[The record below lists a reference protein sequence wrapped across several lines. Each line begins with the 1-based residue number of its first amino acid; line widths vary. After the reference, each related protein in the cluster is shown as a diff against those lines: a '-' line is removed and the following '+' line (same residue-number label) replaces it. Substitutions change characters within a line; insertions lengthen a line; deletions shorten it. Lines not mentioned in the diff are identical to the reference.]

1 MLRVGRPRTSSR
13 WNVTDAVVVR
23 PLVRPAFLRW
33 SIVVFVLL
41 VPFVVHAIWDY
52 AESSRLAKNI
62 AAIRDNHEPVSA
74 YAMDSRPRPLA
85 GELAAAERFYGA
97 AAVLARSDG
106 DDSRMR
112 LFPRMERAAR
122 EDRWPEDLLT
132 DMRRRVSEREDAFR
146 LLDRAAIL
154 AFAGFA
160 PGTSYSYLTGDLLAL
175 AGLAGVRTRL
185 LAVEGRGDAS
195 AQSLYSELRVART
208 LEPVWRMSVVGRA
221 IISLVTSI
229 NDGAPGMEALSRVES
244 ALAELDRDDLLKK
257 HLLYERATLLDNM
270 NSRARQPALEWIAR
284 PWLLQT
290 INRRLELLAFQIEAA
305 NRPWPR
311 KLDAA
316 KDMNALGDPMWKRA
330 DDGRVDIIARA
341 LALIRCGRIVIAVSR
356 YRADER
362 KLPAVLEDLMPRY
375 LGVMPIDPFSGK
387 PLRYTTRDGGYSV
400 SSVGS
405 NRAGGRDLGL
415 RIRAPVI
422 Q

>member
-1 MLRVGRPRTSSR
+1 M
-13 WNVTDAVVVR
+13 
-23 PLVRPAFLRW
+23 RPAFLKW
-33 SIVVFVLL
+33 SIVVFLLL

-52 AESSRLAKNI
+52 AESSRLARNI
-62 AAIRDNHEPVSA
+62 ARIRENHEPLSV
-74 YAMDSRPRPLA
+74 YDIEPRPRPFG
-85 GELAAAERFYGA
+85 GEPAAAERFYGA
-97 AAVLARSDG
+97 AAVLARSDE
-106 DDSRMR
+106 DDFRSRLSNR
-112 LFPRMERAAR
+112 IADAERAG
-122 EDRWPEDLLT
+122 RWPEALLA
-132 DMRRRVSEREDAFR
+132 DMRRRVNSREEAFR
-146 LLDRAAIL
+146 LLDRATTL
-154 AFAGFA
+154 DFAGFA
-160 PGTSYSYLTGDLLAL
+160 PGTSYNYRSGDLLGL
-175 AGLAGVRTRL
+175 ANLAGVRTRL
-185 LAVEGRGDAS
+185 LAIEGRGDDS
-195 AQSLYSELRVART
+195 AQSLYSELRLART
-208 LEPVWRMSVVGRA
+208 LEPVWRMSVVGGA
-221 IISLVTSI
+221 ITGLVTLI
-229 NDGAPGMEALSRVES
+229 NNGAPGMEALSRVES
-244 ALAELDRDDLLKK
+244 GLAELDRDDLLKN

-270 NSRARQPALEWIAR
+270 NSRARQPAPEWIMR
-284 PWLLQT
+284 PWLFGIRAPDPYRPALQT

-316 KDMNALGDPMWKRA
+316 KDMNALGDQMWKRA
-330 DDGRVDIIARA
+330 DDGRGDIIARG
-341 LALIRCGRIVIAVSR
+341 LALLRCGRIVIAVSR

>member
-1 MLRVGRPRTSSR
+1 
-13 WNVTDAVVVR
+13 
-23 PLVRPAFLRW
+23 LVRPAFLKW

-41 VPFVVHAIWDY
+41 VPFIVHAIWDY
-52 AESSRLAKNI
+52 AESSRLANNI
-62 AAIRDNHEPVSA
+62 AAIRDNHEPISA
-74 YAMDSRPRPLA
+74 YAMDSRPRPLG

-97 AAVLARSDG
+97 AGVLARSDE
-106 DDSRMR
+106 DDFRWR
-112 LFPRMERAAR
+112 LSKRIAGAER
-122 EDRWPEDLLT
+122 DGRWPDALVA
-132 DMRRRVSEREDAFR
+132 DMRHLVEARAEAFR
-146 LLDRAAIL
+146 LLDRATTL
-154 AFAGFA
+154 SFAGFA
-160 PGTSYSYLTGDLLAL
+160 PGTSYNYRTGDLL
-175 AGLAGVRTRL
+175 GLANLASVRTRL
-185 LAVEGRGDAS
+185 LAVEGRSDAS
-195 AQSLYSELRVART
+195 AQSLYSELRLART
-208 LEPVWRMSVVGRA
+208 LAPVWRMSIVGGA
-221 IISLVTSI
+221 IPRLAMLIHEA
-229 NDGAPGMEALSRVES
+229 APGMEALSRVES

-270 NSRARQPALEWIAR
+270 NSRARQPALEWIVR

-316 KDMNALGDPMWKRA
+316 KDMNALGDSMWKRA
-330 DDGRVDIIARA
+330 DDGRGDIIARA

-362 KLPAVLEDLMPRY
+362 KLPAVLEDLVPRY
-375 LGVMPIDPFSGK
+375 LGVMLIDPFSGK
-387 PLRYTTRDGGYSV
+387 PLRYSPMEGGYSI

>member
-62 AAIRDNHEPVSA
+62 AAIRDNHQPVSA
-74 YAMDSRPRPLA
+74 YAIDSRPVG
-85 GELAAAERFYGA
+85 GELAAAQRLYGG
-97 AAVLARSDG
+97 AAVLARSDE
-106 DDSRMR
+106 DESRKQ
-112 LFPRMERAAR
+112 LFARMENAAR

-132 DMRRRVSEREDAFR
+132 DMRRRVSEREDAFH

-160 PGTSYSYLTGDLLAL
+160 PGTSYNYRTSDLLGL
-175 AGLAGVRTRL
+175 AGLAALRTRL
-185 LAVEGRGDAS
+185 FAVEGRGDTS

-208 LEPVWRMSVVGRA
+208 LEPIWRMGAATRA
-221 IISLVTSI
+221 MSSLATLI
-229 NDGAPGMEALSRVES
+229 NEAAPGMEALSRVDS
-244 ALAELDRDDLLKK
+244 ALAELDRDDLLKN
-257 HLLYERATLLDNM
+257 HLLYERATLVDNM
-270 NSRARQPALEWIAR
+270 NSRARQPAAEWIVR

-316 KDMNALGDPMWKRA
+316 KDMNSLGDPMWKRA
-330 DDGRVDIIARA
+330 DDGRGDIIARA
-341 LALIRCGRIVIAVSR
+341 LALIRCGRIVMAVSR
-356 YRADER
+356 YRGDER
-362 KLPAVLEDLMPRY
+362 KLPGVLEDLVPRY
-375 LGVMPIDPFSGK
+375 LEAMPIDPFSGK

-405 NRAGGRDLGL
+405 NRAGGRDLAL
-415 RIRAPVI
+415 RIRAPGI